1 MLPVS
6 LASVRGAKQRLLAAS
21 AAFFCLGLDPG
32 QAGHAGVLRDAPTTE
47 RGALVVRVVSPMA
60 RCMATWDRSS
70 QMSKREWKETCKRVV
85 KNNPRLYNK
94 AF

>member
-1 MLPVS
+1 
-6 LASVRGAKQRLLAAS
+6 
-21 AAFFCLGLDPG
+21 
-32 QAGHAGVLRDAPTTE
+32 LRDAPTTE
-47 RGALVVRVVSPMA
+47 RDALVLRVVSPMA

>member
-1 MLPVS
+1 MLPTRLAPRSGANARWLAAGLS
-6 LASVRGAKQRLLAAS
+6 LLCLSPGSAQPAHAAFLVHATQHRGA
-21 AAFFCLGLDPG
+21 DI
-32 QAGHAGVLRDAPTTE
+32 
-47 RGALVVRVVSPMA
+47 VRIVTPMA

-94 AF
+94 PF

>member
-1 MLPVS
+1 MLPTRLAPVS
-6 LASVRGAKQRLLAAS
+6 GANAAWLAAGLS
-21 AAFFCLGLDPG
+21 LLGFSLGLAQPTHAAFLVNARAQQHGGDI
-32 QAGHAGVLRDAPTTE
+32 LRIVT
-47 RGALVVRVVSPMA
+47 PMA

-94 AF
+94 PF